1 MKRLKNIDLLKLVNY
16 LTEER
21 SVTEMSAFMKVSKRT
36 IFRYIEMIHRS
47 GFFEVITTGDSTT
60 YRRYVLGKDRVP
72 EFVKY
77 LSR

>member
-47 GFFEVITTGDSTT
+47 GFFEVII
-60 YRRYVLGKDRVP
+60 RKKRPKNIRYVLGKDRVP